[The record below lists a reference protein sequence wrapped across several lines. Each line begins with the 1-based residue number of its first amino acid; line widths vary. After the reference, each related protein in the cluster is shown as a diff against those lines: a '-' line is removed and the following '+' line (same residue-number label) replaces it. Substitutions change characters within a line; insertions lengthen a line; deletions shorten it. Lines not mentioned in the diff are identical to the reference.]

1 MARWLPSKGAA
12 GVSGPKRLPAAIATS
27 RSRRP
32 KRALRGAL
40 GCCNGAATFQGHHLP
55 QRRLFAV
62 KETAKHIELS
72 SNPCIGGDPMAL
84 AWRMDCNRSRLEQ
97 QDVRLRYVGSSCA
110 MTA

>member
-40 GCCNGAATFQGHHLP
+40 GRCNGAATFQGHHLP

-62 KETAKHIELS
+62 TETAKTYRIVEQSLHRRRSDGPGLADGLQQITIE
-72 SNPCIGGDPMAL
+72 
-84 AWRMDCNRSRLEQ
+84 
-97 QDVRLRYVGSSCA
+97 
-110 MTA
+110 TAGCPAPICR